1 MKNVEVKLSKQTINM
16 REPKVRDMLAV
27 DGVVGEAKKEI
38 SLLSSLTQM
47 TEEDLLDLTMK
58 DYGKLQKQM
67 QSFLG

>member
-1 MKNVEVKLSKQTINM
+1 MKNVEVKLSTQTINM